1 MLNGLEDVTCLKGTI
16 KMGNVWNEIENYI
29 SDGQSIC
36 REERQYAL
44 YLANVLRRFPNKNAL
59 RDYLSKKDKSS
70 NEEKK
75 SDSSKKQDAK
85 NTKNIEEQ
93 IEEHWLS
100 TYHIDDYQV
109 ADVFYEATFMRDC
122 FTREREQNQETNAN
136 QNERKSFNEL
146 LIEFVAEEVLE
157 EVLKA
162 VLSDRM
168 KRDFG
173 WGDFEWNDIKS
184 MACDGLHNT
193 IASQLRYWHLGANV
207 SISTWETQ
215 TASQIEEI
223 EKNELRHLDLE
234 VRKMRKEQLELCFA
248 LAGYI
253 ARCMMNAKPDLA
265 IWYKH
270 NSVDNKYA
278 LCFVECKFES
288 GEGDYEFE
296 FTFGTDEGRSTADS
310 NHVKYVL
317 RQTMV
322 QKWILKF
329 LQKKVYG
336 SKQLDIL
343 YFDEKLISKDENK
356 IPKDEKIIS
365 KKIPKY
371 VKFSRQSNLKKY
383 YDERTKSLRIPIA
396 QLIEMNQS
404 IFENR

>member
-1 MLNGLEDVTCLKGTI
+1 
-16 KMGNVWNEIENYI
+16 MGNAWNEIENYI
-29 SDGQSIC
+29 CDEHSIC

-44 YLANVLRRFPNKNAL
+44 YLANILRRFPNKEAL
-59 RDYLSKKDKSS
+59 SNYLNKTDKSL
-70 NEEKK
+70 N
-75 SDSSKKQDAK
+75 
-85 NTKNIEEQ
+85 
-93 IEEHWLS
+93 EEHWLS
-100 TYHIDDYQV
+100 TYLFDNYHI

-122 FTREREQNQETNAN
+122 FTREREQNQKTNTNAK
-136 QNERKSFNEL
+136 QNDGKSFNEL
-146 LIEFVAEEVLE
+146 LIEFVTEEVLE
-157 EVLKA
+157 EMMRTVLA
-162 VLSDRM
+162 NGLSD
-168 KRDFG
+168 DLG
-173 WGDFEWNDIKS
+173 WNNFAWNEIKT
-184 MACDGLHNT
+184 MAQKGLHN
-193 IASQLRYWHLGANV
+193 ISSSQLRYWHLGANV

-310 NHVKYVL
+310 NQVKYVL

-371 VKFSRQSNLKKY
+371 VKFSRQSNFKKY
-383 YDERTKSLRIPIA
+383 YDGRTNSLRIPIA

-404 IFENR
+404 IFENK